1 MVLGICSV
9 GEVLFIRCLPL
20 PGRVVSDSSPA
31 ASQTW
36 IGAPS
41 STCLLV
47 KGNLLV
53 NILRE
58 FIVIGIC
65 PETFPNNSYE

>member
-31 ASQTW
+31 ASQTC

-41 STCLLV
+41 STCLLIKV
-47 KGNLLV
+47 YVLV
-53 NILRE
+53 DMLTQI
-58 FIVIGIC
+58 IGIGIC
-65 PETFPNNSYE
+65 LETFPNNSYE